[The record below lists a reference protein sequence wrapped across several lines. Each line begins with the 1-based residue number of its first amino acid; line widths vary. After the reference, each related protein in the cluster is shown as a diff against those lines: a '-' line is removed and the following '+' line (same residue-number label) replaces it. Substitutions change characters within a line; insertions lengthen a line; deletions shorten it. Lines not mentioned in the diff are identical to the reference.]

1 LTETSSLESFEE
13 EDTNWRSRFWRA
25 TKPRLPTV
33 FMALGTF
40 FGLWLLVGQLVGL
53 QGIFD
58 TIKTADWG
66 WAFLAL
72 LATQLTNVTEA
83 VAISG
88 TLPGDVPIGRLSM
101 LRFALAFTG
110 LIGGTVANAATVIRF
125 NRRRNLDPPTA
136 VSSGLIYSF
145 SGFLVQLVI
154 LVVFFIVVRP
164 EFAFH
169 EAGPSGSGAQK
180 LQLALIIIAGL
191 GVVSAV
197 LVAIPKVRAVIRS
210 RAKEHFDPAWRNF
223 RVVIRSPKKT
233 VRIFGGAAASQL
245 LFALGFT
252 LALKSVDAH
261 APYGGLVVV
270 CTLTSLVGGLAP
282 VPGGIGIMES
292 CYIFGLTLLGVQQ
305 ELAISATVI
314 FRLATTYL
322 PPLWG
327 WGALYWLRRHDAL

>member
-1 LTETSSLESFEE
+1 METASAAPFEKE
-13 EDTNWRSRFWRA
+13 ERTWRSRFWQA

-33 FMALGTF
+33 VMALGTF
-40 FGLWLLVGQLVGL
+40 FGLWLLVEQLVGL

-58 TIKTADWG
+58 TIRTATWG

-72 LATQLTNVTEA
+72 VATQLTNVTEA

-88 TLPGDVPIGRLSM
+88 TLPIDVPLGPLAM

-110 LIGGTVANAATVIRF
+110 LIGGTVANTATVIRF
-125 NRRRNLDPPTA
+125 NRRRELDPPTA
-136 VSSGLIYSF
+136 VSSGLIYSV

-154 LVVFFIVVRP
+154 LVVFFIAVRP
-164 EFAFH
+164 EFSYHA
-169 EAGPSGSGAQK
+169 AGPSGSGQQK
-180 LQLALIIIAGL
+180 LQLALMIIAGL
-191 GVVSAV
+191 GVVAAI
-197 LVAIPKVRAVIRS
+197 LFTIPKVRAIVRS
-210 RAKEHFDPAWRNF
+210 RVKGRFSPAWQNF
-223 RVVIRSPKKT
+223 RVVIRTPTKA

-245 LFALGFT
+245 LIAIGLS
-252 LALKSVDAH
+252 LALKSVGAH
-261 APYGGLVVV
+261 APLGGLIVV

-327 WGALYWLRRHDAL
+327 WGALVWLRRHDAL

>member
-1 LTETSSLESFEE
+1 
-13 EDTNWRSRFWRA
+13 
-25 TKPRLPTV
+25 
-33 FMALGTF
+33 M
-40 FGLWLLVGQLVGL
+40 
-53 QGIFD
+53 
-58 TIKTADWG
+58 
-66 WAFLAL
+66 
-72 LATQLTNVTEA
+72 
-83 VAISG
+83 
-88 TLPGDVPIGRLSM
+88 
-101 LRFALAFTG
+101 
-110 LIGGTVANAATVIRF
+110 
-125 NRRRNLDPPTA
+125 
-136 VSSGLIYSF
+136 SSGLIYSF

-210 RAKEHFDPAWRNF
+210 RASSMNRRTWRRPTVGKSARKLSMVSPRNF
-223 RVVIRSPKKT
+223 RVIIRSPKKT